1 MTILDYAGQPSVET
15 DDKERIA
22 TLTRKGWVARP
33 ERPHCGDNQT
43 VEWDGKQWR
52 IVTLQPPAVDRV
64 ATAALLIVLRKRGL
78 RDQLDAVLASL
89 PAEQAADAQELLQ
102 MPYTRRDHPL
112 VEMIRQAFG
121 WTDAE
126 VDALFAEADAV

>member
-43 VEWDGKQWR
+43 VEWDGKQWSV
-52 IVTLQPPAVDRV
+52 VTLQPPAVDRV

-89 PAEQAADAQELLQ
+89 PTEQAADAQELLQ

-121 WTDAE
+121 WTPE
-126 VDALFAEADAV
+126 QVDTLFVEADKV

>member
-1 MTILDYAGQPSVET
+1 MKILDYAGQPSVET

-52 IVTLQPPAVDRV
+52 IVTPPPPAVDRV
-64 ATAALLIVLRKRGL
+64 ANAALLIVLRKRGL

-89 PAEQAADAQELLQ
+89 PTEQAADAQELLQ

-112 VEMIRQAFG
+112 VTMVQQAFG

>member
-1 MTILDYAGQPSVET
+1 MKILDYAGQPSVET

-22 TLTRKGWVARP
+22 TLTRKGWKARP
-33 ERPHCGDNQT
+33 EKPACGDGEAVQ
-43 VEWDGKQWR
+43 WDGKAWQ
-52 IVTLQPPAVDRV
+52 VVKVAMPPIERV

-89 PAEQAADAQELLQ
+89 PTEQAADAQELLQ

-112 VEMIRQAFG
+112 VAMVQQAFG

-126 VDALFAEADAV
+126 VDALFVEADAV

>member
-1 MTILDYAGQPSVET
+1 MTILDYEGQPSVET

-22 TLTRKGWVARP
+22 TLTRKGWLARP
-33 ERPHCGDNQT
+33 QRPQCGDNQT

-89 PAEQAADAQELLQ
+89 PTEQAADAQELLQ

-112 VEMIRQAFG
+112 VAMMQQAFG

-126 VDALFAEADAV
+126 VDALFAEADLV

>member
-43 VEWDGKQWR
+43 VEWDGKQWSV
-52 IVTLQPPAVDRV
+52 VTLQPPAVDRV

-89 PAEQAADAQELLQ
+89 PTEQAADAQELLQ

-121 WTDAE
+121 WSDAE
-126 VDALFAEADAV
+126 VDALFAEADLV

>member
-1 MTILDYAGQPSVET
+1 MTILDYDGQPSVET
-15 DDKERIA
+15 DDKERVA
-22 TLTRKGWVARP
+22 TLTRKGWKARP
-33 ERPHCGDNQT
+33 EKPACGDGEAVQ
-43 VEWDGKQWR
+43 WDGKAWQ
-52 IVTLQPPAVDRV
+52 VVKVAMPPIERV

-112 VEMIRQAFG
+112 VAMMQQAFG

-126 VDALFAEADAV
+126 VDALFAEADQV

>member
-1 MTILDYAGQPSVET
+1 MTILDYEGQPSVET

-22 TLTRKGWVARP
+22 TLTRKGWLARP
-33 ERPHCGDNQT
+33 QRPQCGDNQT

-78 RDQLDAVLASL
+78 REQFDTVCASL
-89 PAEQAADAQELLQ
+89 PPEQQEYVKEMLQ

-112 VEMIRQAFG
+112 IAMVQQAFG